1 MRFYDRK
8 EELDKLQEINSL
20 SQHTARMAVITGRR
34 RIGKTSLV
42 LKAYENEVMLY
53 FFVSRKT
60 EAELCRDFM
69 EEITEKLHLPVLGT
83 PTRFADIFTYL
94 MQLAKTRHIILMI
107 DEFQEFRR
115 VNNSIFSDM
124 QKIWDIHKTDAKI
137 NLILCGSIYHLMT
150 ELFVDSKEPLYG
162 RQTDFI
168 KVEPFMPSVLK
179 EILADHH
186 PHYTHDDLLA
196 LYIATGGVAKYV
208 ELLMDSNIHT
218 KDDILQSVVAK
229 NSLFIYEGKSMLIE
243 EFGKDYGRYFDILT
257 LISTG
262 HNTRSDME
270 TMLQCELSG
279 YLCRLEDDYGLIVK
293 YRPMLSASQG
303 KNVRYAINDQFIRL
317 WFRFIYKHN
326 AMIEAN
332 AYAQLAD
339 VVRRDYP
346 TYSGRALEEYFR
358 CKMREEGKYSQI
370 GSWWDRKGE
379 NEIDIIAVDNTSH
392 TITFFEVK
400 RQEQAI
406 DLSILRAKA
415 EKFMETTGRY
425 SKYRKDYKGLS
436 MEDM

>member
-20 SQHTARMAVITGRR
+20 SERIARMTVITGRR

-42 LKAYENEVMLY
+42 LKAYESEVMLY

-60 EAELCRDFM
+60 EAELCRDFAD
-69 EEITEKLHLPVLGT
+69 EIAQKLRMPVLGM

-94 MQLAKTRHIILMI
+94 MQLAKTRHVILMI

-124 QKIWDIHKTDAKI
+124 QKIWDLNKSEAKI

-150 ELFVDSKEPLYG
+150 ELFINSKEPLYG

-168 KVEPFMPSVLK
+168 KVEPFAPSVLK
-179 EILADHH
+179 EILADHN
-186 PHYTHDDLLA
+186 PDYTNDDLLA
-196 LYIATGGVAKYV
+196 LYITTGGVAKYV

-218 KDDILQSVVAK
+218 KNDILQSFVAR

-262 HNTRSDME
+262 HNSRSDME
-270 TMLQCELSG
+270 AMMQCELSG
-279 YLCRLEDDYGLIVK
+279 YLSRLENDYALIAK
-293 YRPMLSASQG
+293 TRPMLSTSQG
-303 KNVRYAINDQFIRL
+303 KNIRYAINDQFIRL

-326 AMIEAN
+326 AMIESN
-332 AYAQLAD
+332 AYSQLLEI
-339 VVRRDYP
+339 VRRDYP
-346 TYSGRALEEYFR
+346 TYSGHSLEDYFKCR
-358 CKMREEGKYSQI
+358 MREEGRYTNI

-379 NEIDIIAVDNTSH
+379 NEIDIIAVDDISH
-392 TITFFEVK
+392 SITFFEVK
-400 RQEQAI
+400 RQEQSI

-415 EKFMETTGRY
+415 DRFLEAAGRY
-425 SKYRKDYKGLS
+425 SRYRKEYKGLS
-436 MEDM
+436 IEDM